1 MKSRR
6 SPRLRPVT
14 GSRLTCPQC
23 GGDGITTLSHRHSFN
38 YGAGEEA
45 VELTVDLPVRR
56 CGACEFEYL
65 DHVGESLEHQA
76 ICRHLGVLSPDEIRR
91 VRIGHRMTRARFA
104 HVTGI
109 GEASLNRWEN
119 GLTVQTHANDRY
131 LRLLARPENM
141 QRLLSFVAAKRR
153 TLAAP
158 GIGGSRFRVLEVSDE
173 MRRAQ
178 ERFDLRLAG

>member
-6 SPRLRPVT
+6 PPRLQSVT
-14 GSRLTCPQC
+14 SSRLTCPQC
-23 GGDGITTLSHRHSFN
+23 GAGGITTLSHRHSFN
-38 YGAGEEA
+38 YGAGEDA

-65 DHVGESLEHQA
+65 DHVGEKLEHQA
-76 ICRHLGVLSPDEIRR
+76 VCRHLGVLSPDEIRR
-91 VRIGHRMTRARFA
+91 LRIGHRMTRARFA

-141 QRLLSFVAAKRR
+141 QRLLSSMSAKRR
-153 TLAAP
+153 TPAAP
-158 GIGGSRFRVLEVSDE
+158 GASEGRFRVLEVSDE

>member
-6 SPRLRPVT
+6 SPRLQSVT
-14 GSRLTCPQC
+14 SGRLTCPQC
-23 GGDGITTLSHRHSFN
+23 GGDGITTLPHRHSFN
-38 YGAGEEA
+38 YGAGEDA

-56 CGACEFEYL
+56 CGACEFEYI
-65 DHVGESLEHQA
+65 DHVGENLEHQA

-119 GLTVQTHANDRY
+119 GLTVQTQANDRY

-141 QRLLSFVAAKRR
+141 QRLLNLAAAKRR
-153 TLAAP
+153 PPAAP
-158 GIGGSRFRVLEVSDE
+158 GIGEGRFRVLEVSDE